1 MTEKDNLEENETEI
15 LEPEEPAIE
24 AGQDTASVT
33 SEQLSPENAA
43 KPARKS
49 ANAGKAGIAIA
60 SLVVVAL
67 AAGGIGYAIS
77 SASGAQASADRNAAA
92 QQQAQTE
99 AAATAKSQ
107 DDATKA
113 VEDANKATEQRV
125 SALESHSHSW
135 EPVYELQRVAAKT
148 HTVHHDAEYGTEVK
162 DETMCNACQAVV
174 TGKTAEHTAQ
184 TGHTG
189 FTTNVPVTYDVV
201 TRAAYDE
208 TVTDQAAKD
217 ELVLTGYKCS
227 SCGAEKDADGN
238 ITKQGTI
245 A

>member
-1 MTEKDNLEENETEI
+1 MAEKESTDEGRTEI
-15 LEPEEPAIE
+15 LEPVEAENDEVRDNPPAP
-24 AGQDTASVT
+24 
-33 SEQLSPENAA
+33 EQPNLESNAKHA
-43 KPARKS
+43 PKS

-135 EPVYELQRVAAKT
+135 EPVYELQRIAAKT

-227 SCGAEKDADGN
+227 ACGAEKDADGN
-238 ITKQGTI
+238 ITKQGTT